1 VSLDLEPVQ
10 QMKLRTHQLKH
21 WRLPLL
27 DNLELF
33 HGANMTHDYP
43 PHVHEEYSVLL
54 LLAGAEIH
62 MCRGTTHTAFPGQ
75 LMLNNADEA
84 HASSS
89 LAAEYRIIR
98 LGLKWFSKIGAEVF
112 GRNFG
117 TPYFSRPIVQD
128 SLSFRRLLN
137 LHQKLEQ
144 NVSALEQESEFL
156 STMGLFLSRQDRHH
170 SIVPRRGKETRQI
183 KVVRDYLKSHFAENV
198 SLSQLAALTNLS
210 PFYLLRVFHH
220 QIGFPP
226 HEYQT
231 QVRIAHARKLIRNGL
246 SLSHVALETGF
257 FDQSH
262 LSRNFRRVVGMTPGQ
277 YLSQS
282 KIVQES

>member
-1 VSLDLEPVQ
+1 
-10 QMKLRTHQLKH
+10 MKLRTHWQLKY
-21 WRLPLL
+21 WRLPCP

-33 HGANMTHDYP
+33 HGSNMTHDYP
-43 PHVHEEYSVLL
+43 PHVHEEYSILL
-54 LLAGAEIH
+54 LLKGAETHIS
-62 MCRGTTHTAFPGQ
+62 RGATYTALPGQ

-84 HASSS
+84 HSSSS

-98 LGLKWFSKIGAEVF
+98 IGLKTLSQIGAEVF
-112 GRNFG
+112 GPKFG
-117 TPYFSRPIVQD
+117 TPYFCRPVVND
-128 SLSFRRLLN
+128 PLSFQRLLN
-137 LHQKLEQ
+137 LHQRLEQ
-144 NVSALEQESEFL
+144 NASPLEQESELL
-156 STMGLFLSRQDRHH
+156 STLGLFLARQNRHQ
-170 SIVPRRGKETRQI
+170 SIVPRRGKEMRHI
-183 KVVRDYLKSHFAENV
+183 KVVRDYLKSHYAENV
-198 SLSQLAALTNLS
+198 SLSQLTGLTSLS

-231 QVRIAHARKLIRNGL
+231 QVRIARARKLIRNGL
-246 SLSHVALETGF
+246 TLSQVALETGF

-282 KIVQES
+282 KIVQDSHS